1 MATIELGAANFGD
14 TVVNEGITIV
24 DFWAGWC
31 GPCMQFA
38 PVYEAASEKHT
49 DIRFGKVDT
58 EAEPQ
63 LAGEAGITSIPT
75 LMVFRD
81 GVLLFNQ
88 AGALPA
94 PALEELIQAV
104 RDLDMDEIKKEV
116 ESMGG
121 EFGDVS
127 DPQA

>member
-38 PVYEAASEKHT
+38 PIYEAASDKHT

-58 EAEPQ
+58 EAEQQ
-63 LAGEAGITSIPT
+63 LSNEAGITSIPT

-104 RDLDMDEIKKEV
+104 RDLDMDEIRKEI
-116 ESMGG
+116 ESQGG

-127 DPQA
+127 EPQA

>member
-14 TVVNEGITIV
+14 TVVADGITIV

-38 PVYEAASEKHT
+38 PVFEAASEKHE

-58 EAEPQ
+58 EAERE
-63 LAGEAGITSIPT
+63 LSAEAGISSIPT

-94 PALEELIQAV
+94 AALEELIQAV
-104 RDLDMDEIKKEV
+104 RDLNMDEIRKEV

-121 EFGDVS
+121 ELGDVS
-127 DPQA
+127 APN